1 MSITATGGEIIARM
15 LRQEGVDMVFGIPDG
30 SYLSLCKAFKDH
42 GVRLIT
48 PRHESTALH
57 MAGAYARLK
66 GCLGV
71 AIASNGPGTAN
82 ALAGIPAE
90 NAEGNRVLL
99 LTSSR
104 RKAITYPDRGGAYQ
118 YFNQVA
124 VIKPMSKWSGSASEP
139 ARVPELLRRALRM
152 SYKGRPGVVHLDI
165 PEDIMNGKENYDTP
179 WDGISYRNREPLC
192 PSPGL
197 VEKAAAMLVEAELPV
212 IHAGSGVIHAAA
224 YEELKALA
232 EMLHAPVTTS
242 WSGRGAL
249 PETHELSM
257 PMVLVE
263 TVNETRKAAD
273 VALILG
279 SRVGETDWWGKA
291 PYWRHP
297 AEQRTIQV
305 DIDEEILGLNR
316 PVELAIL
323 GDVKLFLAGLISYL
337 KEKKGELNLDAR
349 RERVAK
355 LIRSREKE
363 RAKLDEKLKDTAS
376 PMVTAHVPA
385 VAREVLADDTVVVFD
400 GGNTAVWGNFYF
412 QVRRPNTQLS
422 THHFGHLGAGI
433 GQALGAAA
441 ARPDSRV
448 LCIIGDGAFGFY
460 PQEIETAVRNKLKV
474 IFMVICDKQWG
485 MVKITQQF
493 ALKPLKTMIKK
504 SLTPEET
511 INADLGEIA
520 FDKLAESMG
529 AYGARVS
536 SPGELKEAIMR
547 AVKAE
552 TCAVIHVDV
561 DPVKHMWAPGLL
573 KFKDMH
579 QEPSGK

>member
-1 MSITATGGEIIARM
+1 MFNTATGGEIIAGM
-15 LRQEGVDMVFGIPDG
+15 LKEEGVDTVFGIVDG
-30 SYLSLCKAFKDH
+30 SYLSLCKAFKDL
-42 GVRLIT
+42 GIKLIT

-71 AIASNGPGTAN
+71 AIASNGPGVAN

-124 VIKPMSKWSGSASEP
+124 VIKPMSKWSGFVSAP
-139 ARVPELLRRALRM
+139 ARVAELLRRALRI
-152 SYKGRPGVVHLDI
+152 SYKGRPGLVHLDV
-165 PEDIMNGKENYDTP
+165 PEDIMNGKEKYDAV
-179 WDGISYRNREPLC
+179 WGGISYRNRELLC
-192 PSPGL
+192 PAPGL
-197 VEKAAAMLVEAELPV
+197 VEKAAAMLIEAELPV

-224 YEELKALA
+224 YEELQTLA
-232 EMLHAPVTTS
+232 EMLYAPVTTS
-242 WSGRGAL
+242 WSGRGVL

-257 PMVLVE
+257 PMVLVD
-263 TVNETRKAAD
+263 TVNETRTAAD
-273 VALILG
+273 VVMILG
-279 SRVGETDWWGKA
+279 SRLGETDWWGKA
-291 PYWRHP
+291 PYWRNP

-305 DIDEEILGLNR
+305 DIDEEMLGLNR

-323 GDVKLFLAGLISYL
+323 GDVKLFLNGLINL
-337 KEKKGELNLDAR
+337 IKEKQGDIN
-349 RERVAK
+349 REDRQEKVAK
-355 LIRSREKE
+355 LVKSREKT
-363 RAKLDEKLKDTAS
+363 RAKLDEKLSDTAL
-376 PMVTAHVPA
+376 PMVTAYVPA
-385 VAREVLADDTVVVFD
+385 VAREVLPDDTVVVFD

-422 THHFGHLGAGI
+422 THHFAHLGAGI
-433 GQALGAAA
+433 GQALGAAV

-448 LCIIGDGAFGFY
+448 VCIIGDGAFGFH
-460 PQEIETAVRNKLKV
+460 PQEIETAVRNKLNV
-474 IFMVICDKQWG
+474 IFLVICDKQWG
-485 MVKITQQF
+485 MVKMTQQF

-504 SLTPEET
+504 SLAPEET

-529 AYGARVS
+529 AFGARVS
-536 SPGELKEAIMR
+536 SPRELQEALEK
-547 AVKAE
+547 AVEAE

-561 DPVKHMWAPGLL
+561 DPVKHMWAPGLM

>member
-1 MSITATGGEIIARM
+1 
-15 LRQEGVDMVFGIPDG
+15 
-30 SYLSLCKAFKDH
+30 
-42 GVRLIT
+42 
-48 PRHESTALH
+48 
-57 MAGAYARLK
+57 
-66 GCLGV
+66 
-71 AIASNGPGTAN
+71 
-82 ALAGIPAE
+82 
-90 NAEGNRVLL
+90 L

-118 YFNQVA
+118 YFNQVS

-139 ARVPELLRRALRM
+139 ARVPELLRRAMRM
-152 SYKGRPGVVHLDI
+152 SYKGRPGVVHLDV
-165 PEDIMNGKENYDTP
+165 PEDIINGREKYSTI

-192 PSPGL
+192 PASGL
-197 VEKAAAMLVEAELPV
+197 VEKAAALLVEAELPV
-212 IHAGSGVIHAAA
+212 IHAGSGVIHAGA
-224 YEELKALA
+224 YEELKILA

-242 WSGRGAL
+242 WSGRGVL

-297 AEQRTIQV
+297 SEQRTIQV
-305 DIDEEILGLNR
+305 DIDEEVLGLNR

-323 GDVKLFLAGLISYL
+323 GDVKLFLTGLISLL
-337 KEKKGELNLDAR
+337 KEKQGDINRDAR
-349 RERVAK
+349 QERVAQ
-355 LIRSREKE
+355 LIRSREKA
-363 RAKLDEKLKDTAS
+363 RAKLDEKLKDTES

-385 VAREVLADDTVVVFD
+385 VAREVMPDDTVVVFD

-412 QVRRPNTQLS
+412 QVRHPNTQLS

-448 LCIIGDGAFGFY
+448 LCIIGDGAFGFH
-460 PQEIETAVRNKLKV
+460 PQEIETAVRNNLKV

-485 MVKITQQF
+485 MVKMTQQF

-504 SLTPEET
+504 SLAPEET

-547 AVKAE
+547 AVEAE